1 MVHKLNL
8 KEIVWFGFFFFSYG
22 YLFELAVRN
31 LANNSSLLVA
41 WVYLIELAGFLSLK
55 KGTLN
60 SMDEILHKGSEDQG
74 LDGSGTM
81 CI

>member
-1 MVHKLNL
+1 MRNIAFKILLKFKTSKLIKLMVHKLNL

-41 WVYLIELAGFLSLK
+41 
-55 KGTLN
+55 
-60 SMDEILHKGSEDQG
+60 
-74 LDGSGTM
+74 
-81 CI
+81 